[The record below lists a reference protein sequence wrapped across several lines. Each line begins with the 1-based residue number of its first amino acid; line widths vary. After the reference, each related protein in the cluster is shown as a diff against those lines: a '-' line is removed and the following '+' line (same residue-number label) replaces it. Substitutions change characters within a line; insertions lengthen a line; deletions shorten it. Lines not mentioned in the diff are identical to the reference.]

1 MDIKRVYCPVCN
13 SKTRSAFRK
22 DTRSSRVQAP
32 AHGIGALFRQRRS
45 LRFSPGS
52 LPRALCG
59 IAQEV
64 EQRPYKPCVMGSIP
78 IPTTTPPVVYR
89 A

>member
-1 MDIKRVYCPVCN
+1 MRALCKALGQDWDTVYVGL
-13 SKTRSAFRK
+13 SVYG
-22 DTRSSRVQAP
+22 SSRVQAP

-78 IPTTTPPVVYR
+78 LPTTTPPVVYR